1 VAVLGTLFFS
11 AASHHGFLVV
21 FERTLWVEAGVLV
34 ATAAL
39 VFLLP
44 MRAREPELA

>member
-11 AASHHGFLVV
+11 AAARHGFVAA
-21 FERTLWVEAGVLV
+21 FERTLWVEAGVLL

-44 MRAREPELA
+44 MRAREEPAG